1 MSFNSDGL
9 STEDPDEVIQD
20 ILKQI
25 ISESNMRRADDLVAK
40 ALLFLLVRVANS
52 WRSIRTLREHTPDK
66 EGFMIDAGTIIRAM
80 YDAYF
85 QAEFVTCDREQSIQ
99 RATDYFEFEHIEK
112 YILFERILTHSNW
125 IAERL
130 KLSPKREVGQKE
142 NKRQFER
149 VKNRFPLGK
158 KQKDKTRSHWYPG
171 NLAGVAKDIDKAD
184 EYDTILALFNSSVHS
199 SAFAVNSGPPISSGQ
214 VLNMASTIVAKT
226 ARLSVVHNKIKLSD
240 THQQIL
246 DLLCSPMGGR

>member
-1 MSFNSDGL
+1 MP
-9 STEDPDEVIQD
+9 TEDPDQVIEE

-25 ISESNMRRADDLVAK
+25 ISESNTRPADDLVAK

-52 WRSIRTLREHTPDK
+52 WRSIRTLRKYTPDK
-66 EGFMIDAGTIIRAM
+66 DGFMIDAGTIIRAM

-85 QAEFVTCDREQSIQ
+85 QAEFVLCDRERSMQ
-99 RATDYFEFEHIEK
+99 RAKDYFEFEHVEK
-112 YILFERILTHSNW
+112 YKLFERILAHSNW

-130 KLSPKREVGQKE
+130 KLSPKREAGQNE

-149 VKNRFPLGK
+149 VKDRFPLGK

-171 NLAGVAKDIDKAD
+171 NLTTVATDIGKTD
-184 EYDTILALFNSSVHS
+184 EYDTMLALFNGSVHS
-199 SAFAVNSGPPISSGQ
+199 SAFAVNLGPPISAEH

-226 ARLSVVHNKIKLSD
+226 ARLGVVHNAIKLGEI
-240 THQQIL
+240 HQQIL
-246 DLLCSPMGGR
+246 DLLCSPPGARNL